1 MLLKVGR
8 PLSLV
13 ALLLVAVPG
22 CDFLKEHQKAA
33 IGTGVGAL
41 GGAGIGYA
49 IKGKKGA
56 LVGGLVGAL
65 AGGAIGAYLDHRDK
79 TAQQTNNAHN
89 YQPTQGVRL
98 ELVGAGADP
107 MAVAPGAQVTLQATY
122 ALMAPN
128 PQGELQVT
136 ETRLLTL
143 NGVKVAEVTDNVS
156 RAPGTYTSNRPITLP
171 PSAARGNYQY
181 VVTVSASGQSSQLA
195 SNFAVN

>member
-8 PLSLV
+8 SLSLV
-13 ALLLVAVPG
+13 AMLLIAVPS
-22 CDFLKEHQKAA
+22 CDFIKEHQKAA

-41 GGAGIGYA
+41 AGAGLGYA

-79 TAQQTNNAHN
+79 TAEQTNKVHN

-107 MAVAPGAQVTLQATY
+107 IATTPGAEVTLQATY
-122 ALMAPN
+122 ALMSPN
-128 PQGELQVT
+128 PQNELQVT
-136 ETRLLTL
+136 EARLLTL
-143 NGVKVAEVTDNVS
+143 NGVKVAETTANVS
-156 RAPGTYTSNRPITLP
+156 RTPGTYTSKVPITLP
-171 PSAARGNYQY
+171 PSAAKGNYQY
-181 VVTVSASGQSSQLA
+181 VVTVSAGGQSSQLA